1 MCRRSALMRL
11 ARFWAR
17 VRVGIIASRLAQRV
31 SVAGST
37 AGKGP
42 VGAHRL
48 GNSNALRGVVT

>member
-1 MCRRSALMRL
+1 MRL